1 MDFLGIIGQAGNL
14 LTGYLLPFLFVLT
27 LVIFIHEMGHF
38 LAGRWCGT
46 DVSVFSIGF
55 GRELFGFTDRKGTRW
70 QLAAIP
76 LGGYVKFAGDAN
88 GASMPDD
95 AALKGL
101 TPEERS
107 RTFPGKSL
115 AQRAFIVA
123 AGPIAN
129 FILAIAIFGGSA
141 YFLGRQVLTP
151 RVETV
156 VPGGAADKAGFL
168 AGDIVV
174 AIDGKET
181 ASFSEMQR
189 AMSTRPEEKINV
201 RVNRDGRII
210 ALVVVPEL
218 REMKS
223 ALGKQRVGMIGI
235 QASRKPEDLHVKSLG
250 LGEAVLFGATES
262 WFVVERT
269 FDYLGK
275 LIAGRESTDQLSGP
289 LRIAQ
294 ASGYVATNSGIL
306 GLITLAGV
314 LSVSIGLMNLFP
326 VPMLDGGHLMFYAIE
341 AVRGRPLSE
350 KAQEYGFRVG
360 MALVLMLMVFVTFN
374 DIVHISSLFTGAGS

>member
-1 MDFLGIIGQAGNL
+1 MDIFGAIGQAVSL
-14 LTGYLLPFLFVLT
+14 VTGYLLPFLFVLS
-27 LVIFIHEMGHF
+27 LVIFIHELGHF

-55 GRELFGFTDRKGTRW
+55 GPELLGFTDRKGTRW

-95 AALKGL
+95 AALKSL
-101 TPEERS
+101 TDEERS
-107 RTFPGKSL
+107 RTFPGKSI

-123 AGPIAN
+123 AGPLAN
-129 FILAIAIFGGSA
+129 FILAIVIFGGSA
-141 YFLGRQVLTP
+141 YLLGRQVLTP
-151 RVETV
+151 RVEIV
-156 VPGGAADKAGFL
+156 VPGGAAEKAGFL
-168 AGDIVV
+168 AGDVV
-174 AIDGKET
+174 IAIDGKET
-181 ASFSEMQR
+181 ASFSDMQR
-189 AMSTRPEEKINV
+189 VMSTRPEEKINV
-201 RVNRDGRII
+201 MVNRGGKTI
-210 ALVVVPEL
+210 ALEVVPEL
-218 REMKS
+218 REIKS

-235 QASRKPEDLHVKSLG
+235 QASRNPADLHMRTFG
-250 LGEAVLFGATES
+250 LGEAIVFGAAES

-289 LRIAQ
+289 IRIAQ
-294 ASGYVATNSGIL
+294 ASGYVATNSGIM

-350 KAQEYGFRVG
+350 RAQEYGFRVG

-374 DIVHISSLFTGAGS
+374 DIVHISSLFSGGGS

>member
-1 MDFLGIIGQAGNL
+1 MDIFGIVGQAGGL
-14 LTGYLLPFLFVLT
+14 LFSYLLPFLFVLS
-27 LVIFIHEMGHF
+27 LVIFIHELGHF

-55 GRELFGFTDRKGTRW
+55 GRPLIGFTDKMGTRW

-95 AALKGL
+95 EALRGL
-101 TPEERS
+101 SAEERA

-123 AGPIAN
+123 AGPLAN

-141 YFLGRQVLTP
+141 YFLGRHVLTP
-151 RVETV
+151 RVDAV
-156 VPGGAADKAGFL
+156 VAGGAADRAGFK
-168 AGDIVV
+168 AGDIVL
-174 AIDGKET
+174 AIDGKEI
-181 ASFSEMQR
+181 ASFTEMQR
-189 AMSTRPEEKINV
+189 AMSTRPEERINV
-201 RVNRDGRII
+201 RVERGGKTV
-210 ALVVVPEL
+210 ALEVMPEL
-218 REMKS
+218 REIKS
-223 ALGKQRVGMIGI
+223 ALGKQRIGI
-235 QASRKPEDLHVKSLG
+235 IGVQASRDPADVHVRNYG
-250 LGEAVLFGATES
+250 LGEAVIFGMTES

-289 LRIAQ
+289 IRIAQ
-294 ASGYVATNSGIL
+294 ASGHVATNSGIL
-306 GLITLAGV
+306 GLISLAGV

-326 VPMLDGGHLMFYAIE
+326 IPMLDGGHLMFYAIE

-374 DIVHISSLFTGAGS
+374 DIVHISSLFSGAGS